1 LNSKD
6 SKQGL
11 KLTSKP
17 EQKFSLTLGQKG
29 FILVALPLL
38 FELIFVAAIAFF
50 FNEQNTANLQQAQ
63 DARNLLKLLLLL
75 GVVLNIL
82 LAVGLAAF
90 FNRGTRQRLNIV
102 IQNAAR
108 LTKKQ
113 PLLPAMTERDEI
125 AHLDQVFHDMA
136 DALEA
141 AARKERAIVEHLPV
155 GVVDLTPD
163 GVIEGINPSVPK
175 LFGVEAQ
182 SLLGRRFEEFLLSL
196 DSGEKL
202 VFTDVIAQTLQSK
215 HDYKAVRASGDELIV
230 AVRLTEYE
238 VASGKRLLANIV
250 DITEEHRIEQLRKE
264 VVAMVSHDL
273 RAPLTSVKT
282 FIQLLG
288 MGSFGKLSQQAEAR
302 VPMAER
308 NLTRLIGLINDLLD
322 IEKLESGSMPL
333 NITPVPIKQ
342 LMEDAAD
349 SLRDLA
355 SKKALEFKIEA
366 GDEVASADRDRIL
379 QVLINL
385 LSNAVKFSPE
395 RETVIMRAR
404 AEGQQLRISVIDKG
418 PGIAESEK
426 NLVFDKFKQL
436 EGSKEAKGG
445 SGLGLA
451 IAKAIVVQHKGTIGV
466 DSALGQG
473 TTFWFTVAAES
484 TAYGDQA
491 SKSANSTHQI

>member
-1 LNSKD
+1 MKLASK
-6 SKQGL
+6 
-11 KLTSKP
+11 T

-29 FILVALPLL
+29 FVLVALPLL

-82 LAVGLAAF
+82 LAVGLAAY

-155 GVVDLTPD
+155 GVVDLTSE
-163 GVIEGINPSVPK
+163 GVIEGVNPSVPK
-175 LFGVEAQ
+175 LFGIDAQ
-182 SLLGRRFEEFLLSL
+182 SLLERRFEEFLRPL

-202 VFTDVIAQTLQSK
+202 IFTDVIAQTLQSK
-215 HDYKAVRASGDELIV
+215 QDYKAVRGSGDEVIV

-238 VASGKRLLANIV
+238 VASGKRMLANIV
-250 DITEEHRIEQLRKE
+250 DVTEEHRIEQLRKE

-288 MGSFGKLSQQAEAR
+288 MGSFGKLSEQAEAR

-322 IEKLESGSMPL
+322 IEKLESGAMPL
-333 NITPVPIKQ
+333 NITPVPVKP
-342 LMEDAAD
+342 LMEDAID
-349 SLRDLA
+349 SLRDLS
-355 SKKALEFKIEA
+355 SKKGLEFTIEA
-366 GDEVASADRDRIL
+366 GEETAAADRERIL

-385 LSNAVKFSPE
+385 LSNAVKFSPAG
-395 RETVIMRAR
+395 ETVTLRAR
-404 AEGQQLRISVIDKG
+404 VERQQLTISVSDKG
-418 PGIAESEK
+418 PGIGENEK
-426 NLVFDKFKQL
+426 HLVFEKFRQL
-436 EGSKEAKGG
+436 EEGKQSKGG

-466 DSALGQG
+466 DSVLGQG
-473 TTFWFTVAAES
+473 TTFWFTVATAGTTDGDTRES
-484 TAYGDQA
+484 
-491 SKSANSTHQI
+491 